1 VTTTAFHHEPLPP
14 PAPFAVTVEEA
25 HGQVQVQVRVH
36 VVGELDAWTAPSLV
50 DALTAVTDPAGI
62 PAQSLHQV
70 ELDLSQ
76 LSFLDT
82 AGLSALSDSR
92 LALQAVGWRLHL
104 VRAQPNVS
112 RLLAYA
118 VESGWLPGDLVDQA
132 G

>member
-1 VTTTAFHHEPLPP
+1 VTTTAFHHEPHRP

-25 HGQVQVQVRVH
+25 HGQVQVRVR

-50 DALTAVTDPAGI
+50 EALTAVADPAGV
-62 PAQSLHQV
+62 PAQSLHEV

-92 LALQAVGWRLHL
+92 LALQAAGWRFHL

-118 VESGWLPGDLVDQA
+118 VESGWLPGDLLEQA

>member
-1 VTTTAFHHEPLPP
+1 VPTTAFHHEPRRP

-25 HGQVQVQVRVH
+25 HGQVQVRVR

-50 DALTAVTDPAGI
+50 EALTAVADPAGV
-62 PAQSLHQV
+62 PAQSLHEV

-92 LALQAVGWRLHL
+92 LALQAAGWRFHL
-104 VRAQPNVS
+104 VGAQPNVG

-118 VESGWLPGDLVDQA
+118 VESGWLPGDLLEQA